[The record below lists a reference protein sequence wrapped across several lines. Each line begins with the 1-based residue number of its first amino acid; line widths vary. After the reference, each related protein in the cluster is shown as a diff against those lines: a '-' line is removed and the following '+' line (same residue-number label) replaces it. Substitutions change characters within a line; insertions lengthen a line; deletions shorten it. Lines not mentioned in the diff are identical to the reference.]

1 MRSSSVGDH
10 GKKDEALAM
19 AILRWPTERSRDW
32 TLDLLGRAHADPN
45 IAAIVAVGSAGRP
58 EVPSADLDLIVIGED
73 RVDFKKKYREPLEID
88 IRIYSSSDVEE
99 SIGRGHDMLG
109 WAVRFGRRLFQ
120 RDGYWD
126 DVVRRWMDRLPLPD
140 IDSAYARASD
150 SYRWLSSVQSMGDAD
165 AAYEH
170 ALTYLTHLARA
181 ALVERGVYPASRPEL
196 PGQMREAFAG
206 TPPVAGW
213 LERMLRGQPARQEMD
228 DLIDSRLHERRVPV
242 ASNPV

>member
-1 MRSSSVGDH
+1 M
-10 GKKDEALAM
+10 
-19 AILRWPTERSRDW
+19 
-32 TLDLLGRAHADPN
+32 LGRAHADPN
-45 IAAIVAVGSAGRP
+45 IAAIVAVGSAVRP
-58 EVPSADLDLIVIGED
+58 GVPSNDLDLIVIGED

-88 IRIYSSSDVEE
+88 IRTYASSDVGA
-99 SIGRGHDMLG
+99 SLQSGHDMLG
-109 WAVRFGRRLFQ
+109 WAVKFGKRLFQ
-120 RDGYWD
+120 RNGYWD
-126 DVVRRWMDRLPLPD
+126 DMVRRWKDRLPLPD

-170 ALTYLTHLARA
+170 ALSYLTHLARA

-206 TPPVAGW
+206 TPAVAGW
-213 LERMLRGQPARQEMD
+213 LERLLGGQPTRQEMD
-228 DLIDSRLHERRVPV
+228 DLIDSRLRERRLLV